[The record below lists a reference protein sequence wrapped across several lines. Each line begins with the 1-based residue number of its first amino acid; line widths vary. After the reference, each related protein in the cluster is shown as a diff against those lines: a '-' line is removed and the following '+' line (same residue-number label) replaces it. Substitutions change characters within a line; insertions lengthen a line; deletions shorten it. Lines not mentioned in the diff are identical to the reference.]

1 MSQATHPIRTTAGRK
16 FFFSNML
23 EEILDIRNIE
33 KALKQVTANKGA
45 GGIDGMQTDELRD
58 YLNAHWQTLRTS
70 ILEGNYKPQPVKK
83 VEIPKPQGG
92 TRMLGIPTVIDRLLQ
107 QAIAQWLSTKY
118 EEEFSSYSYGF
129 REKRNAH
136 QGVLQ
141 AQQNLNDGFEWVV
154 ELDLEK
160 FFDKVHHD
168 RLMSTLAKKIT
179 DKRIL
184 KLIRG
189 YLTSGIM
196 EGGVCS
202 PRTEGTPQGS
212 PLSPLLSNIVLDE
225 LDKELLTRGHRF
237 VRYADDC
244 SIYVK
249 SEKSAERVMESIT
262 VYIEKK
268 LKLKV
273 NRLKSKVSRPQ
284 ESMLLGFSFYR
295 SKEGWQVRI
304 APKSL
309 DTIKKKMKEKTK
321 RNDPA
326 PAKEKIKKIEAVIR
340 GWVNYFA
347 IAKGK
352 SKMEEL
358 DELVRTRLRIGIWK
372 QWKKPQTKRI
382 HLIKIGVPKQKAY
395 EWSNSRKGY
404 CRVAH
409 SPILR
414 RALNNEYFTRLGY
427 VGFTNYY
434 HWKTESQLKLF

>member
-1 MSQATHPIRTTAGRK
+1 M
-16 FFFSNML
+16 F
-23 EEILDIRNIE
+23 EEILDIRNVT

-58 YLNAHWQTLRTS
+58 YLNANWQTLKVS
-70 ILEGNYKPQPVKK
+70 VLEGNYKSQPVRKI
-83 VEIPKPQGG
+83 EIPKPQGG

-107 QAIAQWLSTKY
+107 QAIAQWLSQQY
-118 EEEFSSYSYGF
+118 EPEFSTYSYGF

-136 QGVLQ
+136 QAVLQ
-141 AQQNLNDGFEWVV
+141 AQQNLNEGHEWVI

-168 RLMSTLAKKIT
+168 RLMSTLAKKLT
-179 DKRIL
+179 DKGTL
-184 KLIRG
+184 KLIRS
-189 YLTSGIM
+189 YLTSGIL

-225 LDKELLTRGHRF
+225 LDKELLARGHRF

-249 SEKSAERVMESIT
+249 SEKSAQRVMESIT
-262 VYIEKK
+262 DYIEKK

-273 NRLKSKVSRPQ
+273 NRTKSKVSRPQ
-284 ESMLLGFSFYR
+284 DSTLLGFSFYR
-295 SKEGWQVRI
+295 GKEGWQVRI

-309 DTIKKKMKEKTK
+309 DRIRKKMKEKTK

-326 PAKEKIKKIEAVIR
+326 PAKEKIKKMEAVIR

-352 SKMEEL
+352 SKMQEL

-372 QWKKPQTKRI
+372 QWKKPKTKRI
-382 HLIKIGVPKQKAY
+382 HLIKLGIRKQKAY

-404 CRVAH
+404 CRIAH
-409 SPILR
+409 SPILC
-414 RALNNEYFTRLGY
+414 RALNNEYFTRLKY
-427 VGFTNYY
+427 IGFTNYY
-434 HWKTESQLKLF
+434 YWKTEHQLKLF